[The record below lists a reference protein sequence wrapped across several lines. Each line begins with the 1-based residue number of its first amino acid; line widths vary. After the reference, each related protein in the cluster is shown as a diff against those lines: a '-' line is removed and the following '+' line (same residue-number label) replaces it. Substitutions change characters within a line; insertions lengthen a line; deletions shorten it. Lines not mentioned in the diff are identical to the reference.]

1 MVEPRPCRL
10 PDASTTKLRGR
21 FPEQPRGWCLTSRAH
36 RYMKGP
42 LGRCRTPTQPEHRL
56 LACAAP
62 GPGLDPG
69 AVSMVLLAL
78 VPADGLRLCRRNTD
92 VGNPAVLPLS
102 RAPLPQPL
110 CDLPSGGCHQVLRCV
125 KGRARTRTWLM
136 LQPPSAP
143 LPLSSSAPPK
153 PRLKPH
159 ESLLYSVPTYSR
171 PAPLAAKSRRH
182 CYHKS
187 AVKSLHASENLERDS
202 LYRRLFSFHKCFPD
216 QGSLL
221 GRR

>member
-1 MVEPRPCRL
+1 M
-10 PDASTTKLRGR
+10 
-21 FPEQPRGWCLTSRAH
+21 
-36 RYMKGP
+36 
-42 LGRCRTPTQPEHRL
+42 
-56 LACAAP
+56 
-62 GPGLDPG
+62 
-69 AVSMVLLAL
+69 
-78 VPADGLRLCRRNTD
+78 
-92 VGNPAVLPLS
+92 GNPVVLPLS

-110 CDLPSGGCHQVLRCV
+110 CALPSGGCQQDLRCV

-143 LPLSSSAPPK
+143 LPLTSSAPPK
-153 PRLKPH
+153 PRPKPR

-202 LYRRLFSFHKCFPD
+202 LYGMDIFIPQMLSRPRLATRTALKSPGWKWRFSYFQNRILQKCRIRIAQFSWQLFIFSFSSYPSSYFPFPIILSPRRRLQS
-216 QGSLL
+216 GM
-221 GRR
+221 

>member
-1 MVEPRPCRL
+1 M
-10 PDASTTKLRGR
+10 
-21 FPEQPRGWCLTSRAH
+21 
-36 RYMKGP
+36 
-42 LGRCRTPTQPEHRL
+42 
-56 LACAAP
+56 
-62 GPGLDPG
+62 
-69 AVSMVLLAL
+69 
-78 VPADGLRLCRRNTD
+78 
-92 VGNPAVLPLS
+92 GNPVVLPLS

-110 CDLPSGGCHQVLRCV
+110 CALPSGGCHQVLRCV

-153 PRLKPH
+153 PRPKPR

-202 LYRRLFSFHKCFPD
+202 LYGIGYFHSTNAFPTKARYSD
-216 QGSLL
+216 GVEVT
-221 GRR
+221 GMEMI